1 MFPRKYRIHAFLILL
16 SLVIIFYPQFAR
28 KPDQQRV
35 DASTVAALSFLEQ
48 VDNGQYDRSWQGAAD
63 YLKNQVPLDEWI
75 SRIAAV
81 RKAAG
86 KNIERKEEK
95 SFYTKEQ
102 KEGLPEGEYMVY
114 VFASKFENKAEVTET
129 VTVMLEQDDQ
139 WRVAGYFIE

>member
-35 DASTVAALSFLEQ
+35 DASSAAAVGFLEQ
-48 VDNGQYDRSWQGAAD
+48 VDRAQYEQSWQQAAA
-63 YLKNQVPLDEWI
+63 YLKNQVPLDDWI
-75 SRIAAV
+75 TRLKAV
-81 RKAAG
+81 RTAAG
-86 KNIERKEEK
+86 NNLERREEK
-95 SFYTKEQ
+95 NFYTKEQ

-114 VFASKFENKAEVTET
+114 IFASKFENKADVTET
-129 VTVMLEQDDQ
+129 VTVMLEQDNQ